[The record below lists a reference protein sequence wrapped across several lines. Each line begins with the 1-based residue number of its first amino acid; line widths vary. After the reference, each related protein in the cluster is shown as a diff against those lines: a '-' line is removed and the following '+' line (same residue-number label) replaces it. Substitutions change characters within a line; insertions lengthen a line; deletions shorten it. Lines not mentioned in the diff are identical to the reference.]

1 MEYNNEGLRKY
12 KQVDF
17 DDAIDDYTKAIE
29 LDPRLAAAWF
39 NRGTVLYRL
48 GLFEEGLRDLKKSVE
63 LDPKNPEF
71 LEGLNECRRM
81 YELTNNHHQ
90 G

>member
-17 DDAIDDYTKAIE
+17 DDAIADYTKAIE
-29 LDPRLAAAWF
+29 LDPELAAAYF

-48 GLFEEGLRDLKKSVE
+48 CLFEEGLKDLIKSFE
-63 LDPKNPEF
+63 LDPTNPEF

-81 YELTNNHHQ
+81 YELTKNEVRQ
-90 G
+90 

>member
-17 DDAIDDYTKAIE
+17 DDAIADYTKAIE
-29 LDPRLAAAWF
+29 LDPELAAAYF

-48 GLFEEGLRDLKKSVE
+48 CLFEEGLKDLMKSFE
-63 LDPKNPEF
+63 LDPTNPEF

-81 YELTNNHHQ
+81 YELTKNEVRQ
-90 G
+90 